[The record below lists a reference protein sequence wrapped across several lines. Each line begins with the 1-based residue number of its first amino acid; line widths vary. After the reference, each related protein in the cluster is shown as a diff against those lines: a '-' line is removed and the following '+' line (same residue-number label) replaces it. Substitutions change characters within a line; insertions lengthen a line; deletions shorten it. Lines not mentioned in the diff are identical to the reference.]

1 MKVFTG
7 DPSRWNP
14 DGSPHAVAIGVFDGV
29 HRGHLAV
36 FRALKEAYPDLPIA
50 ALTFGTH
57 PVSIVTGTDAPPA
70 LTSLQERLEL
80 FAEAGLDTAAVIDF
94 TEKTRSLSPAEFT
107 ETYIVDGLNAK
118 AVSVGSGFRFGEGAK
133 GTVDTLRLEGQDMGF
148 VVIETPI
155 VDLHGTEVRSSAIRA
170 AVASGGVELA
180 ARMLGRRFA
189 ISGIVVAGDA
199 RGRTIGFP
207 TANVTMPACLV
218 RPAGGVY
225 AVVSTVDGVVYPGV
239 CNVGTRP
246 TFGGSEEMI
255 EVYLF
260 DVDIDLYDK
269 DMRVEFVDRIR
280 NEQRFA
286 SVDALVA
293 QIRTD
298 VQQAKMVLGSADV
311 SQ

>member
-7 DPSRWNP
+7 DPTLWNP
-14 DGSPHAVAIGVFDGV
+14 DGDRHAVAIGVFDGV

-36 FRALKEAYPDLPIA
+36 FRAVKQAHPDLPLA

-57 PVSIVTGTDAPPA
+57 PTSVVTGSEPPA
-70 LTSLQERLEL
+70 LTSLQDRLEL
-80 FAEAGLDTAAVIDF
+80 FAQAGVDTAAVIDF
-94 TEKTRSLSPAEFT
+94 TDATRALSPADFI
-107 ETYIVDGLNAK
+107 ETHVVEGLNAD
-118 AVSVGSGFRFGEGAK
+118 AVAVGSGFRFGAGAK
-133 GTVDTLRLEGQDMGF
+133 GTVDTLRLLGQNRGF

-225 AVVSTVDGVVYPGV
+225 AVVCTVDGVTYPGV

-246 TFGGSEEMI
+246 TFGGGDEVI

-260 DVDIDLYDK
+260 DIDIDLYDK

-286 SVDALVA
+286 SVDALVS

-298 VQQAKMVLGSADV
+298 VQQAKMVLGSAGA
-311 SQ
+311 SRY

>member
-14 DGSPHAVAIGVFDGV
+14 DGDSHAVAIGVFDGV

-36 FRALKEAYPDLPIA
+36 FRALKRERPDLPMA

-57 PVSIVTGTDAPPA
+57 PASVVTGSEPPPA
-70 LTSLQERLEL
+70 LTSLKDRLEL
-80 FAEAGLDTAAVIDF
+80 FARAGVDTAAIIDF
-94 TEKTRSLSPAEFT
+94 TDETRSLSPAEFIDT
-107 ETYIVDGLNAK
+107 HVVEGLNAE
-118 AVSVGSGFRFGEGAK
+118 AVAVGSGFRFGAGAK
-133 GTVDTLRLEGQDMGF
+133 GTVDTLRLLGQDRGF
-148 VVIETPI
+148 DVIETPI

-189 ISGIVVAGDA
+189 ISGVVVAGDA

-207 TANVTMPACLV
+207 TANVTMPSSLV

-225 AVVSTVDGVVYPGV
+225 AVVCTVDGVTYPGV

-246 TFGGSEEMI
+246 TFGGVDEMI

-260 DVDIDLYDK
+260 DIDIDLYDK

-286 SVDALVA
+286 SVDALVS
-293 QIRTD
+293 QIRID
-298 VQQAKMVLGSADV
+298 VQQARMILGSTAGNL
-311 SQ
+311 

>member
-1 MKVFTG
+1 VFTG
-7 DPSRWNP
+7 DPTGWNP
-14 DGSPHAVAIGVFDGV
+14 DGERYAVAIGVFDGV

-36 FRALKEAYPDLPIA
+36 LRALKQEVPDLPKA

-57 PVSIVTGTDAPPA
+57 PVSVITGSESPPA
-70 LTSLQERLEL
+70 LSSLKDRLNL
-80 FAEAGLDTAAVIDF
+80 FAEAGLDAAAVIDF
-94 TEKTRSLSPAEFT
+94 TDETRTLSPAEFVD
-107 ETYIVDGLNAK
+107 TYVVEGLNAK
-118 AVSVGSGFRFGEGAK
+118 AVAVGTGFRFGADAK
-133 GTVDTLRLEGQDMGF
+133 GTVDTLRILGQDRGF
-148 VVIETPI
+148 TVIETPI

-170 AVASGGVELA
+170 AIASGGVELA

-189 ISGIVVAGDA
+189 ISGVVVQGDA

-207 TANVTMPACLV
+207 TANVTMPPSLV

-225 AVVSTVDGVVYPGV
+225 AVLCTVDGVTYPGV

-246 TFGGSEEMI
+246 TFGGSTEMI

-260 DVDIDLYDK
+260 DIDIDLYGK

-286 SVDALVA
+286 SVDALVS

-298 VQQAKMVLGSADV
+298 VQQAKMILGSTLDDL
-311 SQ
+311 